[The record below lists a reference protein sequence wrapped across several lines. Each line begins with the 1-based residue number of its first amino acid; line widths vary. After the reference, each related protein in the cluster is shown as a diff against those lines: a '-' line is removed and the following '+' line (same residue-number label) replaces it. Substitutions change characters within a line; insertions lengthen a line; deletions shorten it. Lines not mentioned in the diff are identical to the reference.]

1 MYNDVARLSSSRAF
15 VTNVLETVNDVRVV
29 NTEYPI
35 VVRVIGIMLKNLIQ
49 HYIDA
54 IVSFMEHLYI
64 ITSYFFKISIN

>member
-49 HYIDA
+49 HRHNCKFHGTFIYNN
-54 IVSFMEHLYI
+54 VL
-64 ITSYFFKISIN
+64 FFF